1 MKVEMINYMPD
12 CVSTMA
18 KAVSKCYDTEP
29 KNSVVQG
36 CIQRRH
42 DSVTEHSQ
50 FVFDVSEVS
59 RAFLA
64 QVTRHRHLQFT
75 VESQR
80 YTLSDT
86 YVMPENLTDEQHRI
100 MKDIIESSFQSYRR
114 LVDIGV
120 PKEDARFVL
129 PEATETKM
137 VISGN
142 YRAWM
147 KFCELRQDK
156 HAQWEIRKFAFEV
169 DRLIH
174 SVVALKPFKE
184 LFGMEEV

>member
-1 MKVEMINYMPD
+1 MKVELINYMPD
-12 CVSTMA
+12 ALTTMA
-18 KAVSKCYDTEP
+18 QAISKCYDTEP
-29 KNSVVQG
+29 KESVVQG
-36 CIQRRH
+36 CIKKRH

-50 FVFDVSEVS
+50 YVFQISEVS

-75 VESQR
+75 VNSQR
-80 YTLSDT
+80 YSLQDT
-86 YVMPENLTDEQHRI
+86 YVLPDNLTDEQRVI
-100 MKDIIESSFQSYRR
+100 MKDSIESNFSTYRR
-114 LVDIGV
+114 LIALGLA
-120 PKEDARFVL
+120 KEDARFVL

-147 KFCELRQDK
+147 KFCELREDP

-174 SVVALKPFKE
+174 ETINLKPFKQ
-184 LFGMEEV
+184 LFGYSE